1 MIAAMD
7 ENRGIGKDGDI
18 PWRISADWQRF
29 KRITLGHPVIMGR
42 KTFESMGRPLP
53 GRTNIVL
60 TRKPDYSAEGCVV
73 ASTLDAAL
81 AAAAERDD
89 EIYVIGGEEIFR
101 LALPRADELRLTHVA
116 GTHGADTFFPEFG
129 DAFREVRSESHENED
144 PAYRYVDY
152 ERSAGAH
159 G

>member
-1 MIAAMD
+1 MIAALD
-7 ENRGIGKDGDI
+7 EERGIGKDGDI

-29 KRITLGHPVIMGR
+29 KRITMGHPIIMGR
-42 KTFESMGRPLP
+42 KTFEVVGLLP
-53 GRTNIVL
+53 GRTSIVL
-60 TRKPDYSAEGCVV
+60 TRQTDYAAEGCLVV
-73 ASTLDAAL
+73 STFNEAL

-116 GTHGADTFFPEFG
+116 GTHEADTFFPEFG
-129 DAFREVRSESHENED
+129 DAFREVRSESHEDED

-152 ERSAGAH
+152 ERTGGAH